1 MYTVPVYVGEDVDNG
16 DHGDE
21 SEAGERR
28 DGKTAFQRKYCKVN
42 IKETRFLTFCS

>member
-28 DGKTAFQRKYCKVN
+28 DGKTAFQRKYCK
-42 IKETRFLTFCS
+42 IKFKGTESQDF